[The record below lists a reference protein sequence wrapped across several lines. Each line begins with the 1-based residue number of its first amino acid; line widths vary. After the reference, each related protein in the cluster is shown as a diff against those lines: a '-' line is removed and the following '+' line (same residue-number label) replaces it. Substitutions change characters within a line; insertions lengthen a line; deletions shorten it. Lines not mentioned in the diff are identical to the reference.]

1 MVSFELEEL
10 LLVTD
15 PRVFLFVVDHLINF
29 TELNMAFHFFV
40 RLILWW
46 YV

>member
-15 PRVFLFVVDHLINF
+15 PRVFLFVVNHLINF
-29 TELNMAFHFFV
+29 TELDMALDLFIGLVLELHV
-40 RLILWW
+40 
-46 YV
+46 

>member
-29 TELNMAFHFFV
+29 TELNMTFHFFV